1 MKLKSTTT
9 APALI
14 IAVMLLLAISR
25 HFDLGQLSYH
35 ENICL
40 AVIVLQ
46 ILILFVPAAFYMR
59 LHDGKIDSGSGDSF
73 VSRLRLKPFGLEKLL
88 ATGLAALTIV
98 SGTVLLKLLMHSV
111 GAIDGEYSVW
121 RSFLVGNETNVV
133 YSLLTFCVIPSIAEE
148 ILFRGVLCVE
158 YEGNGALTAVLL
170 SSGLY
175 AMFGLNFGY
184 FPIIFF
190 AGLGYALV
198 YYMTRTL
205 FAPIICHL
213 LVSAIELMIDETVW
227 NIITKPHSTVFLI
240 FALVAIFLLC
250 LASLFSECER
260 LYFGYSLRNLS
271 SDEIGRQSAG
281 GFLKALLAPP
291 YLLAALLYIV
301 AVIGF

>member
-9 APALI
+9 APTLVI
-14 IAVMLLLAISR
+14 FVMLLLEVSR
-25 HFDLGQLSYH
+25 RFDLKQLSYQQ
-35 ENICL
+35 NICL

-46 ILILFVPAAFYMR
+46 ILILFVPSAFYMR
-59 LHDGKIDSGSGDSF
+59 MRGENF
-73 VSRLRLKPFGLEKLL
+73 VSKMRIKPFGAEKLL
-88 ATGLAALTIV
+88 ATALAALTIV
-98 SGTVLLKLLMHSV
+98 AGTVLLKLLMHSI

-121 RSFLVGNETNVV
+121 RAFLDGEEPNILYN
-133 YSLLTFCVIPSIAEE
+133 LITFCVIPAIAEE

-158 YEGNGALTAVLL
+158 LESNGALTAVLL
-170 SSGLY
+170 SAGLY

-213 LVSAIELMIDETVW
+213 LVSISELLIDETVW
-227 NIITKPHSTVFLI
+227 NIISKPHSTVFLI
-240 FALVAIFLLC
+240 FALVGIFLLC

-260 LYFGYSLRNLS
+260 IYFGYALRNFS
-271 SDEIGRQSAG
+271 SAELGEQSMAS
-281 GFLKALLAPP
+281 FLKTLLAPP
-291 YLLAALLYIV
+291 YLLAILLFIIV
-301 AVIGF
+301 VIGF